1 MTSDRTLAVLG
12 RPERRLDLA
21 EPLGRLA
28 GQRVLVTGAE
38 GSLGVELVTI
48 LRLAGIDTIATD
60 LHATSR
66 LDVRDATAVLGAVQQ
81 HHPHVIVHLAGAKHA
96 PDGELDPFTVTMTNA
111 IGTANLVEAV
121 RRHGGRLVTA
131 STGKA
136 ADPETAYGASKLLA
150 ERLTLQAGHSV
161 ARFHNVIESSG
172 NVFEIWDAI
181 PRDQP
186 LPVAPCD
193 RYFIT
198 LREAVSLL
206 LWTTMLHPGR
216 YMIDSGEPRDMSR
229 VAAAYAPDR
238 RIRLMLARRGDRVIE
253 PRQGASESW
262 RALLAPRGIVQVTSP
277 HENPIPAT
285 VKAAA

>member
-1 MTSDRTLAVLG
+1 MTSERVAAVLG
-12 RPERRLDLA
+12 RQERRLDSA

-48 LRLAGIDTIATD
+48 LRLAGIDTVATD
-60 LHATSR
+60 LHGTDR
-66 LDVRDATAVLGAVQQ
+66 LDVRDATAVLGTVQ
-81 HHPHVIVHLAGAKHA
+81 HHRPVVIVHLAGAKHA

-150 ERLTLQAGHSV
+150 ERLTLQAGHTV

-172 NVFEIWDAI
+172 NVFEIWDAV
-181 PRDQP
+181 PADRP
-186 LPVAPCD
+186 LPVAPCE

-198 LREAVSLL
+198 LHEAVSLL
-206 LWTTMLHPGR
+206 LWATMLHPGR
-216 YMIDSGEPRDMSR
+216 YMIDSGSPRAMND
-229 VAAAYAPDR
+229 VAAAYAPGR
-238 RIRLMLARRGDRVIE
+238 RMQLTTARRGDRVIE
-253 PRQGASESW
+253 PRQGASEAW
-262 RALLAPRGIVQVTSP
+262 RALLAPRGIVPVTSP
-277 HENPIPAT
+277 HENPVPAT

>member
-1 MTSDRTLAVLG
+1 MTSERVVTVLG
-12 RPERRLDLA
+12 RREWPLNLD

-48 LRLAGIDTIATD
+48 LRLAGIDVLATD
-60 LHATSR
+60 LHGTHR
-66 LDVRDATAVLGAVQQ
+66 LDVRDATAVLGTVQ
-81 HHPHVIVHLAGAKHA
+81 HHRPDVIVHLAGAKHA
-96 PDGELDPFTVTMTNA
+96 PDGEVDPFTVTMTNA

-121 RRHGGRLVTA
+121 RRHSGRLVTA

-150 ERLTLQAGHSV
+150 ERLTLQAGHTV

-172 NVFEIWDAI
+172 NVFEIWNSTPTDE
-181 PRDQP
+181 P
-186 LPVAPCD
+186 LMVAPCE

-216 YMIDSGEPRDMSR
+216 YMIDSGAPRSMYD
-229 VAAAYAPDR
+229 VAVAYAPGR
-238 RIRLMLARRGDRVIE
+238 RYRMMTPRRGDRILE
-253 PRQGASESW
+253 PRHGTSESW

-277 HENPIPAT
+277 HELHAPAT
-285 VKAAA
+285 MKAAA